1 MVNTMKVGICTNFL
15 SEDKY
20 SLHTE
25 QLETLAEIF
34 DFVEFPAFPIA
45 ALSDEAF
52 AEFAEFLAQ
61 KGIRCDCITNLFPT
75 NLHLMAEPLDV
86 PAITAYLD
94 ALLPRLKR
102 MGCRK
107 LVFGSGPARSVP
119 EGMAHEA
126 ADCRMIRILQELVIP
141 AAQLLG
147 MEVLLEPLNPI
158 LCNYMHTIGEAA
170 PICEACADAVGI
182 VADSFNLME
191 NEKTQEQ
198 ILRHSHRIRHVHIS
212 EAKRIC
218 PKEPLSLE
226 LTRFI
231 SALNV
236 AGYTGSVSLECKMSG
251 IDMYRNTKELVFS
264 RFDHSPVRKVL

>member
-1 MVNTMKVGICTNFL
+1 MDIGICTNFL

-20 SLHTE
+20 SLHLDK
-25 QLETLAEIF
+25 LEALAEIF

-52 AEFAEFLAQ
+52 AEFAEFLAR
-61 KGIRCDCITNLFPT
+61 KGIRCDCITNLFPAH
-75 NLHLMAEPLDV
+75 LHLMAEALDIAAV
-86 PAITAYLD
+86 TAYLD

-119 EGMAHEA
+119 EGMDMTA
-126 ADCRMIRILQELVIP
+126 ADRRMIRILQELVIP
-141 AAQLLG
+141 AVEPLG

-158 LCNYMHTIGEAA
+158 LCNYMHTIGQAV
-170 PICEACADAVGI
+170 PICEACGEAVGI

-191 NEKTQEQ
+191 NGETEAE
-198 ILRHSHRIRHVHIS
+198 ILRHIHRIRHIHIS

-218 PKEPLSLE
+218 PAESLSSE
-226 LTRFI
+226 LIRFVA
-231 SALNV
+231 ALNA
-236 AGYTGSVSLECKMSG
+236 AGYTGSVSLECRMSG
-251 IDMYRNTKELVFS
+251 TDMYRNTKELVLS
-264 RFDHSPVRKVL
+264 RFNTVQ